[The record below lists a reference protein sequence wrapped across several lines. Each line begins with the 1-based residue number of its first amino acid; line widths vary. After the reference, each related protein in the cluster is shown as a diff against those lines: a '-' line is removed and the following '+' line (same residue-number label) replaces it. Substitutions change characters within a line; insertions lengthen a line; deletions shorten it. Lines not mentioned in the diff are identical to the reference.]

1 MLKSILVLPDDGT
14 RISSGSDADVSVK
27 SCTTTECVN
36 SGAELTIGST
46 CCACLE
52 VQIITKGQ
60 KLGLSAGQL
69 IELHKADDSGN
80 ETKVGT
86 FRLEMPTK
94 KSDNVYKVTA
104 YDRVADLDKDLSAWL
119 KGLTGWPYDLIAF
132 AGMVCET
139 CGLTLVTTEIPNGNF
154 PVQQFYKAGVTGR
167 RLMEWICEI
176 ACRFCRAN
184 ADGDIE
190 FGWYANSGVSI
201 QPTGD
206 RYYFAGALT
215 YEDYDVAA
223 IDEVQLRLAD
233 SDSGALW
240 PPIVNGTV
248 TYAYLRIRSGPGTNY
263 GEVGQ
268 LAQGDTV
275 RILEQKTINGAV
287 WGRIAEGWICITG
300 YVELETAEAENP
312 YIITGN
318 AILMA
323 KVTDDLLPY
332 LQVIRDQLAAL
343 PAYKPCKVSLPAGLD
358 VRPGDVVQVT
368 DKHGNAFTTCVM
380 TKTQAGQRD
389 TLECTGSARR
399 GSSTAAN
406 SLTAAQITQQ
416 AVENQT
422 HEETLNR
429 LTKNGAIQGIYVQN
443 DKWYINAELVTLQ
456 NLKVKA
462 ADITGVITVKDAGGN
477 KLFTAGEGAVTIAG
491 WDVDESSIRYGNLG
505 ATGSMWLCRT
515 GTTVSPHTYG
525 QTGIAGT
532 AATKIGWCIAV
543 GNKFGVDNSGGL
555 FAKDADISGK
565 ITASSGK
572 IGVWSISTDNNALVS
587 EYVAGCRVEIHS
599 TGVRV
604 YYYDTS
610 GNLTSGIVTWR
621 ELLNMKEKVL

>member
-36 SGAELTIGST
+36 SGTELTIGST

-52 VQIITKGQ
+52 AQIITKGQ

-104 YDRVADLDKDLSAWL
+104 YDRVADLDRDLSAWL

-132 AGMVCET
+132 AGMVCEA

-190 FGWYANSGVSI
+190 LGWYANSGVAI

-248 TYAYLRIRSGPGTNY
+248 TYAYLRIRSGPGVNY
-263 GEVGQ
+263 AEVGQ
-268 LAQGDTV
+268 LALGDTV
-275 RILEQKTINGAV
+275 RILEQKTVNGAV

-300 YVELETAEAENP
+300 YVKLETAEAENP

-399 GSSTAAN
+399 SSSTAAN

-429 LTKNGAIQGIYVQN
+429 LTKNGAIQGLFVQ
-443 DKWYINAELVTLQ
+443 DDEWYANFEFIKVLNMVADLITAGKLRSADGKTYFDLDSGKLVTTSEKGHRIEIANGQ
-456 NLKVKA
+456 IEVFDTSENPRIR
-462 ADITGVITVKDAGGN
+462 ITQGDHTYVYVFDKNG
-477 KLFTAGEGAVTIAG
+477 
-491 WDVDESSIRYGNLG
+491 SIR
-505 ATGSMWLCRT
+505 
-515 GTTVSPHTYG
+515 
-525 QTGIAGT
+525 
-532 AATKIGWCIAV
+532 
-543 GNKFGVDNSGGL
+543 GG
-555 FAKDADISGK
+555 
-565 ITASSGK
+565 
-572 IGVWSISTDNNALVS
+572 IGVGHDSFQIMAPVGSLDGT
-587 EYVAGCRVEIHS
+587 VAGQPVVWKEIN
-599 TGVRV
+599 G
-604 YYYDTS
+604 
-610 GNLTSGIVTWR
+610 
-621 ELLNMKEKVL
+621 EKVLAVAT